1 MAEVINRFTLYGSSF
16 LHNAAKLGKMEVL
29 CPLAMINHVEL
40 AYAEGRQDQSF
51 RLSRPVG
58 EDTGGFKTPGYSKT
72 VLWMESAAAAPNLAR
87 YPRFQ
92 WHGQP

>member
-58 EDTGGFKTPGYSKT
+58 EDIGGLKTPGYSKT
-72 VLWMESAAAAPNLAR
+72 VLWTESAAAAPNLAR